1 VGTIEE
7 EVLMTRPDDESTTEE
22 HRGYPDP
29 DSRDLEAPAV
39 DAAEQSVSANPVEE
53 PPEVR
58 RGLEVGEWDAL
69 EQAIVVDLEDDYDH

>member
-1 VGTIEE
+1 
-7 EVLMTRPDDESTTEE
+7 MTRPDDESAPDDR
-22 HRGYPDP
+22 RGYPDP
-29 DSRDLEAPAV
+29 ESRDPEAPAV